1 MDVIGSFYG
10 KLRAL
15 GLTLER
21 ETARLERA
29 LGGHDADFEEESP
42 MRLLHDMHSEVRA
55 LKGDVQTL
63 LEKSHSERQGSYD
76 FIKTTKL
83 LRQRNTMDIVKLR
96 ELFQNYGYKPPASEN
111 SGKEVAADA
120 PGPPGTGPESEGVE
134 DPPGSATATTTQPLG
149 PTAPGDPARCPQ
161 LSDFGLG
168 RYVLPNAWD
177 RHPQAQNLY
186 DRKTRMASP
195 PFQASP
201 GRVLK
206 TPKCAL
212 KMDDCECMTPKLEHF
227 GISEHTMCLNND
239 YTMVLKKAEKTKS
252 FSKGGPGGPENKT
265 AAAASGAEVIASSS
279 DVPTVP
285 GPAIQVLEENNAD
298 GAHSPLAPVF
308 CTPGIKIPSVSIDV
322 IASDFPKAKESGFP
336 NCAGTPPPPDFE
348 TTCLKEESEGKVTRT
363 PSKTDIWPN
372 SVYLGNP
379 ASLALRSDRCL
390 EQDRKSS
397 PPPITASENLLLS
410 TPTPPE
416 MTTIPDDILQILSRY
431 NPNLATP
438 VAIKA
443 TPRTDALSTLKR
455 EIMQPGY
462 NKENRSYY

>member
-1 MDVIGSFYG
+1 MDVIGNFYG

-15 GLTLER
+15 ALTLEK
-21 ETARLERA
+21 ETAQLERA
-29 LGGHDADFEEESP
+29 LSAQETDFEEESP
-42 MRLLHDMHSEVRA
+42 MRLLHDMHSEVRT

-63 LEKSHSERQGSYD
+63 LEKNHSERQGSYD
-76 FIKTTKL
+76 FIKATKL
-83 LRQRNTMDIVKLR
+83 LRQRNTVDIVKLR
-96 ELFQNYGYKPPASEN
+96 ELFQKYGYKPPASEN

-134 DPPGSATATTTQPLG
+134 DLPGSATATTTQPQG
-149 PTAPGDPARCPQ
+149 PNAPGDPARCPQ

-168 RYVLPNAWD
+168 RYVLPSAWD
-177 RHPQAQNLY
+177 RHPHAQNLY
-186 DRKTRMASP
+186 DRKTKMATP
-195 PFQASP
+195 PLQTSP

-252 FSKGGPGGPENKT
+252 FSKGGPGGLASKS
-265 AAAASGAEVIASSS
+265 AATASGAEAIASSS
-279 DVPTVP
+279 DVPTIP
-285 GPAIQVLEENNAD
+285 GPAIQVLEENSAD
-298 GAHSPLAPVF
+298 GAQSPLVPVF
-308 CTPGIKIPSVSIDV
+308 CTPGIKIPSVNIDV

-348 TTCLKEESEGKVTRT
+348 TACLKEESEGKVTQT
-363 PSKTDIWPN
+363 PSETDVWPN
-372 SVYLGNP
+372 SVSLGNP
-379 ASLALRSDRCL
+379 ASLALRSDSCL
-390 EQDRKSS
+390 EQDGKSS
-397 PPPITASENLLLS
+397 PPPITASENLLS

-443 TPRTDALSTLKR
+443 TPRKDVLFTHER